1 MIKVDFEVVAR
12 ECGYSNPRSASNR
25 LYAMKKSS
33 ATTAGTDTTA
43 GTTSDDKPTVIV
55 SRNTKVTKRKPVPQK
70 GDRVSG
76 LMAQP
81 QDGIESMD
89 CDSNGRQEQEE
100 QLEEGEIKQEEQG
113 TEIEANEK
121 KGIRGMKNKKGKKE
135 GK

>member
-12 ECGYSNPRSASNR
+12 ECGYSNLRSASNR
-25 LYAMKKSS
+25 LYAMKKSF
-33 ATTAGTDTTA
+33 ATTASTNTTA
-43 GTTSDDKPTVIV
+43 GTTSDDKPTIIV
-55 SRNTKVTKRKPVPQK
+55 SRNAKVTKRKPVPQK

-89 CDSNGRQEQEE
+89 CGSNGRQEQEE